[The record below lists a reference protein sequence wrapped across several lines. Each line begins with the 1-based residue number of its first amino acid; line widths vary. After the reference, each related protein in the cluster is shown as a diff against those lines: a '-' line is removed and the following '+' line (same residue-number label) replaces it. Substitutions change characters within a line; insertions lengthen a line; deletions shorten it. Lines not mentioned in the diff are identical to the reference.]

1 MQFTIKSLA
10 ADATVAISSLQASD
24 AADARRLALSQGLD
38 VLSVVPASWLSR
50 LSKPQPGGKFPLLLF
65 SQELLQLL
73 NSGVSLVEAIE
84 TLAEKEPR
92 PAVRHVLQGLIG
104 SLRQGKPFSAA
115 LEDAPHAFEPL
126 YIAAV
131 RASEHTSGLSESLA
145 RYVTYATQLATLR
158 GRLVSAAIYPVI
170 LVAVSSLVI
179 LFLMGYVVPR
189 FAHIYEDMGGELPF
203 MSRLLLN
210 GGLLL
215 EEYWYAVLM
224 LLVGAALVLVAGGAR
239 LAGKRL
245 LGLLWR
251 IPAVGERLR
260 VYQLARLYR
269 TLGMLLRGGIAIV
282 PALDMVTGLLSTSLQ
297 PRLVE
302 ASRNV
307 REGQA
312 ISDSFEVSGL
322 TTAVSLRMLRV
333 GERAGNMGEM
343 MERAAAFHDDEMA
356 RWAEW
361 LTRLLG
367 PLLMLGMGL
376 VIGTVVVLMY
386 MPIFQLAESVK

>member
-1 MQFTIKSLA
+1 MEFVVKSLQPDA
-10 ADATVAISSLQASD
+10 AVAISRLQA
-24 AADARRLALSQGLD
+24 ANAVDARQLAEGMGLD
-38 VLSVVPASWLSR
+38 VLSIAPASWLSR
-50 LSKPQPGGKFPLLLF
+50 LSKPQGGPKFPLLLF

-73 NSGVSLVEAIE
+73 NSGVSLVEAVE
-84 TLAEKEPR
+84 TLAEKEAR
-92 PAVRHVLQGLIG
+92 PAVRDVLQGIIS

-115 LEDAPHAFEPL
+115 LEEAPHAFEAL
-126 YIAAV
+126 YVASV

-145 RYVTYATQLATLR
+145 RYVAYATQLETLR

-189 FAHIYEDMGGELPF
+189 FAHIYEDMGGDLPF
-203 MSRLLLN
+203 MSRLLLQ

-215 EEYWYAVLM
+215 EEYWYVVLLALGAV
-224 LLVGAALVLVAGGAR
+224 ALVLLAGGAR

-251 IPAVGERLR
+251 IPAVGERMR

-312 ISDSFEVSGL
+312 ISNSFEVSGL

-361 LTRLLG
+361 VTRLLG
-367 PLLMLGMGL
+367 PLLMLIMGL